1 MASRASRTLV
11 LAVVTYATF
20 TDIVAYAIA
29 APVLPDLS
37 RKLGASPAM
46 IGLLFSSFGVTL
58 LGVSIPMGA
67 VSDRV
72 GRRRPLVGGLVVL
85 SAATLLFAVADRL
98 PLLFA
103 ARLLQGAADAVTW
116 VVGLALL
123 ADVYGPAER
132 GRATGIVMSAT
143 GLGFMVGPSLGG
155 WLYEMGGMRL
165 PFFAVAVM
173 AAIGATG
180 FACLDLPFPPVR
192 DQRVPVLAIIRA
204 PAVAACA
211 AAVVAGA
218 ATISMLEPVMALQLA
233 QLGINPG
240 RIGMVFGVAAAAS
253 TILHPI
259 YGHLAD
265 RWGPRRLTLWGLLLT
280 AAVLP
285 LLGRVWSFESAI
297 GLYAAQAAAMAL
309 MITPS
314 LAYMAEATRD
324 TIAGIGSFGVTY
336 GLYNVAW
343 GVGLVGGPAAG
354 GVLFERMGFARLA
367 LWWALPLI
375 LATLLLR
382 RITPASQDLR
392 DLPGFVIKLGDRPFR
407 RSCPTRRP

>member
-1 MASRASRTLV
+1 
-11 LAVVTYATF
+11 
-20 TDIVAYAIA
+20 
-29 APVLPDLS
+29 
-37 RKLGASPAM
+37 
-46 IGLLFSSFGVTL
+46 
-58 LGVSIPMGA
+58 
-67 VSDRV
+67 
-72 GRRRPLVGGLVVL
+72 
-85 SAATLLFAVADRL
+85 
-98 PLLFA
+98 
-103 ARLLQGAADAVTW
+103 
-116 VVGLALL
+116 
-123 ADVYGPAER
+123 
-132 GRATGIVMSAT
+132 
-143 GLGFMVGPSLGG
+143 
-155 WLYEMGGMRL
+155 
-165 PFFAVAVM
+165 
-173 AAIGATG
+173 
-180 FACLDLPFPPVR
+180 
-192 DQRVPVLAIIRA
+192 
-204 PAVAACA
+204 
-211 AAVVAGA
+211 
-218 ATISMLEPVMALQLA
+218 MLEPVLALQLA
-233 QLGINPG
+233 LLGMNPG
-240 RIGMVFGVAAAAS
+240 RIGIVFGVAAGAS

-259 YGHLAD
+259 YGGLAD

-280 AAVLP
+280 AAMLP
-285 LLGRVWSFESAI
+285 LLGRLWSFESAI